1 MSVKYEPKVI
11 QKFADKLYSQA
22 NSIAF
27 SYGFLGAIVG
37 AIVGGLVVK
46 EGGALIFGAV
56 ACVLGVA
63 AGINKGAELRLKAQE
78 ALCRMHIEWNTRG
91 LRVTCEKKAESKLET
106 EENQTE

>member
-37 AIVGGLVVK
+37 AIVGQLAFK
-46 EGGALIFGAV
+46 NGGALIFGAV
-56 ACVLGVA
+56 ACLLGVA
-63 AGINKGAELRLKAQE
+63 IGVSKGAELRLKAQL
-78 ALCRMHIEWNTRG
+78 ALCQMHLEWNTRS
-91 LRVTCEKKAESKLET
+91 LRTAKEKKT
-106 EENQTE
+106 EDSSENPGE